1 MLCKI
6 EKKRSVSNF
15 SLPISTNLF
24 SFTIYFIFA
33 VNDTGLGSEHF
44 GSSSPTSSSAQPR
57 DQNVQGVFTHVN
69 IANPSNH
76 HIVTHQVQ
84 DIHQQGVSS
93 HQATHIDDGLQHL
106 GGPTCEI
113 VSSVVP
119 AVSVVVN
126 DEDGLLPLEP
136 LSNSDYS
143 YALDEQEDLNE
154 LFDSFPF

>member
-1 MLCKI
+1 M
-6 EKKRSVSNF
+6 NM
-15 SLPISTNLF
+15 
-24 SFTIYFIFA
+24 
-33 VNDTGLGSEHF
+33 
-44 GSSSPTSSSAQPR
+44 
-57 DQNVQGVFTHVN
+57 
-69 IANPSNH
+69 ANPSNH

-84 DIHQQGVSS
+84 DIHQHGGSS

-106 GGPTCEI
+106 GGEI
-113 VSSVVP
+113 VASVVP

>member
-1 MLCKI
+1 MLY
-6 EKKRSVSNF
+6 F
-15 SLPISTNLF
+15 S
-24 SFTIYFIFA
+24 

-44 GSSSPTSSSAQPR
+44 ASSSPSSSAVQQDHVEGVLTHSDIPHHSSHHMVAQQHQ
-57 DQNVQGVFTHVN
+57 QND
-69 IANPSNH
+69 H
-76 HIVTHQVQ
+76 HAAVSQVTH
-84 DIHQQGVSS
+84 ING
-93 HQATHIDDGLQHL
+93 GLQHL
-106 GGPTCEI
+106 ANSTGEI
-113 VSSVVP
+113 VSSVP

>member
-1 MLCKI
+1 LYLLLYGVLNK
-6 EKKRSVSNF
+6 
-15 SLPISTNLF
+15 LNLL
-24 SFTIYFIFA
+24 YFL

-44 GSSSPTSSSAQPR
+44 GSSSPNSSSAQV
-57 DQNVQGVFTHVN
+57 DNVNVVLRHTELPNHTT
-69 IANPSNH
+69 H
-76 HIVTHQVQ
+76 HIVT
-84 DIHQQGVSS
+84 QQGQQNHHHGVTSQS
-93 HQATHIDDGLQHL
+93 THIVNGLHHL
-106 GGPTCEI
+106 SGSTCQI
-113 VSSVVP
+113 VSSVP

>member
-1 MLCKI
+1 MQCKI
-6 EKKRSVSNF
+6 EKKRSVSNYYF
-15 SLPISTNLF
+15 FTYIYQSF
-24 SFTIYFIFA
+24 SFTIYFVFA

-57 DQNVQGVFTHVN
+57 DQNGQGVFTHVN

-84 DIHQQGVSS
+84 DIHQQGGVS

-106 GGPTCEI
+106 GGEI
-113 VSSVVP
+113 VASVVP

>member
-1 MLCKI
+1 MILVNKYSDI
-6 EKKRSVSNF
+6 LIVYYIIF
-15 SLPISTNLF
+15 
-24 SFTIYFIFA
+24 YFIKYKLNKLNILYFL

-44 GSSSPTSSSAQPR
+44 GSSSPTSSSAQA
-57 DQNVQGVFTHVN
+57 DTVN
-69 IANPSNH
+69 IVLRHTEIPNHTTHHITQQGQQNH
-76 HIVTHQVQ
+76 HH
-84 DIHQQGVSS
+84 GVPSQS
-93 HQATHIDDGLQHL
+93 AHIENGLQHL
-106 GGPTCEI
+106 SGPTCQI
-113 VSSVVP
+113 VSSVP

>member
-1 MLCKI
+1 MFYIL
-6 EKKRSVSNF
+6 
-15 SLPISTNLF
+15 
-24 SFTIYFIFA
+24 

-44 GSSSPTSSSAQPR
+44 GSSSPTPTSAQA
-57 DQNVQGVFTHVN
+57 DNVNVVLRHTEIPNQAT
-69 IANPSNH
+69 H
-76 HIVTHQVQ
+76 HIVTQQ
-84 DIHQQGVSS
+84 DQQNHHHGVHSQSS
-93 HQATHIDDGLQHL
+93 HLNGDLQDLDGSN
-106 GGPTCEI
+106 CEI
-113 VSSVVP
+113 VSSVP